1 MRVTRFVVLS
11 LLMLCGAAG
20 CGKKGSADAKGAES
34 EPKTAKAEPKEDQG
48 MLGDLHKSNVGGI
61 VFATREIPKDAGESF
76 PNTTE
81 VALGE
86 SVWARAYFAKSPY
99 NTYAA
104 KGTACPFERKWELR
118 VRVDGSEPTAI
129 DEDKWKPND
138 WDVKT
143 TLIPRSSE
151 EKFLWGEKKVSFP
164 SDMKVLDMKF
174 AQLLHSLT
182 NGEHDLSFEVR
193 VTCKTS
199 KEAEKASGKTIAKG
213 LLKVK
218 VDDEGR
224 KKLADSVGPYLV
236 DNALTD
242 DAELTRLRKA
252 ATKAFGDSKDAKL
265 TEFRV
270 IEPAFRVKRNDAGV
284 PKYRQIL
291 AVSVL
296 DKGGGK
302 CEAVLQEIKEEALG
316 GSSYGPSTFSDPS
329 EEQGPKKI
337 TFPCD
342 NAKKSAK

>member
-1 MRVTRFVVLS
+1 MRVTRFAVLT
-11 LLMLCGAAG
+11 LMMLCGATG
-20 CGKKGSADAKGAES
+20 CGGKTTKGAKGAEG
-34 EPKTAKAEPKEDQG
+34 EPKAEKVVPKDDQG

-104 KGTACPFERKWELR
+104 KSQSCPFERRWELR
-118 VRVDGSEPTAI
+118 VRVDGSEATVI

-151 EKFLWGEKKVSFP
+151 EKFLWGEKKMSFP
-164 SDMKVLDMKF
+164 SDMKMLDMKF
-174 AQLLHSLT
+174 AQMLHSLT
-182 NGEHDLSFEVR
+182 NGEHDLSFDVR
-193 VTCKTS
+193 VTCKAS
-199 KEAEKASGKTIAKG
+199 KEDEKVSGKTIAKG

-218 VDDEGR
+218 VDDDGR
-224 KKLADSVGPYLV
+224 KKLAETVGPYLV

-242 DAELTRLRKA
+242 DAEVTRLRKA
-252 ATKAFGDSKDAKL
+252 ASKAFGESKDNKL
-265 TEFRV
+265 LEFRV

-291 AVSVL
+291 AVGVL
-296 DKGGGK
+296 DKGGNK

-316 GSSYGPSTFSDPS
+316 GSSYGPSTFGDPS
-329 EEQGPKKI
+329 PDQGPKKI
-337 TFPCD
+337 TFPCE